1 MSIDFNSLGTAIGNA
16 IAPLTNS
23 IWNILGALVVL
34 IVGNWAIS
42 WLKGLIKDHIGK
54 QKNIDETLSKYIV
67 TSSDIVLKILL
78 IIACMGLLGIQT
90 TTFAALLGAAGVAI
104 GMAWSGLL
112 SNFAAGAFLL
122 FLRPFKVGDTI
133 SVNGVT
139 GTVVEIGVFS
149 TSIDTLDK
157 IRTVVGNNAVL
168 TNTIQNFSSNDVRR
182 VDITFQAPAGTDID
196 QLTKDLK
203 AEVLKCEGVIDSP
216 APECTITEF
225 KPMGPMMQLRPYC
238 KASDYWKV
246 YHNTSYMLCKKL
258 PEFEKLAAVVAQA
271 TNK

>member
-1 MSIDFNSLGTAIGNA
+1 MEKIFQTFGELLK
-16 IAPLTNS
+16 PLTNS
-23 IWNILGALVVL
+23 IWNVVGAIVVL
-34 IVGNWAIS
+34 IVGFWVIGWLDGIISKAI
-42 WLKGLIKDHIGK
+42 K
-54 QKNIDETLSKYIV
+54 KNDKIDETLSKYIRTV
-67 TSSDIVLKILL
+67 SKVLMQILL
-78 IIACMGLLGIQT
+78 VIACMGLLGIQT

-139 GTVVEIGVFS
+139 GTVFEIGVFS
-149 TSIDTLDK
+149 TTIDTLDK

-168 TNTIQNFSSNDVRR
+168 TNTIQNFSSNAVRR

-196 QLTKDLK
+196 KLTKDLK
-203 AEVLKCEGVIDSP
+203 TEVLKCEGVLNTP
-216 APECTITEF
+216 EPECTITEF